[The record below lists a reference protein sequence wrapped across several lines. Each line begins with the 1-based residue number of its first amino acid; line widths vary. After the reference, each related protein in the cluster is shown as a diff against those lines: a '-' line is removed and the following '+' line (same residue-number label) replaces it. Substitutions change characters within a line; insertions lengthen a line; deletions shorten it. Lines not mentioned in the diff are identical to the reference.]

1 MDACA
6 CTLKM
11 QFGIIFSFY
20 ILKFK
25 FYFGVMFQVNYRFGV
40 SIKVRSVVHIIK
52 LKEKLSHRLFKLRG
66 IVEQVVKCT
75 GERLN
80 RR

>member
-25 FYFGVMFQVNYRFGV
+25 FRINICIEHIYNTPSAKLGNG
-40 SIKVRSVVHIIK
+40 SINLVFFLNVDV
-52 LKEKLSHRLFKLRG
+52 EGRLYGNKM
-66 IVEQVVKCT
+66 ENCDK
-75 GERLN
+75 
-80 RR
+80 